1 MLYFI
6 MFWSGIEEDLVE
18 YSQGNICGVL
28 VKSLQYRLSYLPAVD
43 I

>member
-6 MFWSGIEEDLVE
+6 MFWSGIEGGLMG
-18 YSQGNICGVL
+18 YSQGNIWGVL
-28 VKSLQYRLSYLPAVD
+28 LKNLQCRLSYLPAVD